1 MAKSV
6 TSLKVVDPEGE
17 LTPQTGPLAAK
28 PAALAGSTATNP
40 DKKPRWLTVSSP
52 KGGSGKTTT
61 VVNLAVFAAHAGLS
75 VAILDT
81 DLQESAK
88 DWWDLRPDDAPKIHM
103 VGKDLK
109 DIKEAIRRVQEIPGL
124 DLVVVDTP
132 TAVEYLPDETAA
144 LLEISDLVLV
154 PSTAGRPDVKS
165 VMGWMAFLKSRKIR
179 AAYVINRANSR
190 ATVPSRPKPVPT
202 KMVRGKMVPD
212 HSSREVED
220 DSPLMG
226 TVTFRA
232 AQRKL
237 NKSGVLCPFPIRQ
250 LEDIQ
255 KTHEVG
261 VGVLEMNRAKG
272 VDDFEAVWDFVSNM
286 LGL

>member
-1 MAKSV
+1 MAKPV
-6 TSLKVVDPEGE
+6 TSLKVIDKESE
-17 LTPQTGPLAAK
+17 LTPQTGPLAAT
-28 PAALAGSTATNP
+28 AILSARSTARNQ
-40 DKKPRWLTVSSP
+40 DQKPRWLTVSSP

-103 VGKDLK
+103 VGQDLK
-109 DIKEAIRRVQEIPGL
+109 DIKQAIRRVQEIRGL
-124 DLVVVDTP
+124 DLVIVDTP

-144 LLEISDLVLV
+144 LLELSDLVLV

-190 ATVPSRPKPVPT
+190 ATVPSRLKPVSAKT
-202 KMVRGKMVPD
+202 VRGKMVPD
-212 HSSREVED
+212 HSSPD
-220 DSPLMG
+220 MDYDSPLMG

-272 VDDFEAVWDFVSNM
+272 ADDFEAVWDFVSNM